1 MNFNFKKNNLI
12 IILLLMLVILSCIVY
27 INMINIKEGLANI
40 ATSVKKVDILHGT
53 FLEELTPIPADLSY
67 TYYKLT
73 YPGPGKYNKLTDGVA
88 GLGLNPSD
96 FSMNDVSYTSP
107 TITDVSFIEIHKTY
121 GMFGVSD
128 VSNVKFY
135 NYSTPNTPLTLY
147 IDLSYSA
154 TTRMNNFNMLFKEF
168 SGNIYDPSSNLHL
181 TRLSVN
187 ISTPGSINAKPL
199 ILNGKFYLKPVDS
212 TTSTSQDPVITQIQ
226 YISGGTATATGGNV
240 TLGDTNLNLGLLSS
254 LFGAGNRYSDS
265 EIYSYLLQDGGLGAS
280 YVPPIYNNFET
291 AMNLPSNP
299 IANPVNSMNPLD
311 YAETLFGPKISP
323 SMAKNS
329 YLNQGDAKTLESG
342 AKESGAKE
350 SGATI
355 LEGGA
360 NTMKSITSQTPNFDS
375 GGNLLAQNSDGSNSN
390 SNTINSNKNIAKE
403 DYPPCPAPQRCPEPN
418 FECKKMPKYEQGID
432 NAFLPRPVLTDF
444 STFGM

>member
-1 MNFNFKKNNLI
+1 MNFNFKKNNLL

-27 INMINIKEGLANI
+27 INMINVKEGLANI
-40 ATSVKKVDILHGT
+40 TKASIDHGR
-53 FLEELTPIPADLSY
+53 FLIVVNPSTPDVSY
-67 TYYKLT
+67 TYYKLI
-73 YPGPGKYNKLTDGVA
+73 YPIAGYNKLTGGITDKP
-88 GLGLNPSD
+88 GLTLNRD
-96 FSMNDVSYTSP
+96 FSMNDVSYTSTSSNTS
-107 TITDVSFIEIHKTY
+107 TITDVSFIDIHKKY

-128 VSNVKFY
+128 VSNVQFY
-135 NYSTPNTPLTLY
+135 HYRNLNSRLTLD
-147 IDLSYSA
+147 IDVSNTA
-154 TTRMNNFNMLFKEF
+154 TTRLNNFNMLFKEF
-168 SGNIYDPSSNLHL
+168 SGNIYEASSNVHL
-181 TRLSVN
+181 TNLDVN
-187 ISTPGSINAKPL
+187 ITSPDSVVAKPL
-199 ILNGKFYLKPVDS
+199 IHNGRFVLKS
-212 TTSTSQDPVITQIQ
+212 TVQSTQEDPVRTQIQ
-226 YISGGTATATGGNV
+226 YISGGTATATGGSV

-254 LFGAGNRYSDS
+254 LLGAGNRYSDS
-265 EIYSYLLQDGGLGAS
+265 ELYSYLLQDGGLGAS

-299 IANPVNSMNPLD
+299 IVNPVNSMNPLD

-329 YLNQGDAKTLESG
+329 YLNQSDATTLESG
-342 AKESGAKE
+342 ATTLES
-350 SGATI
+350 S
-355 LEGGA
+355 A

-390 SNTINSNKNIAKE
+390 TINSIKNIAKE

>member
-1 MNFNFKKNNLI
+1 MNFNFKKNNIL
-12 IILLLMLVILSCIVY
+12 IILLLMFVILSCIVY
-27 INMINIKEGLANI
+27 INLINVKEGLANI
-40 ATSVKKVDILHGT
+40 ATSVKKTDIKHGT
-53 FLEELTPIPADLSY
+53 FLTEIQPVPADLSY

-73 YPGPGKYNKLTDGVA
+73 YPGPTKYNKLTDGIT
-88 GLGLNPSD
+88 GLGLTKYPD
-96 FSMNDVSYTSP
+96 FSINDVSYTSS
-107 TITDVSFIEIHKTY
+107 TITDVSFIDFHKKY

-128 VSNVKFY
+128 LSNVNFY
-135 NYSTPNTPLTLY
+135 RYTSPNSTMVLN
-147 IDLSYSA
+147 IDLSYTA
-154 TTRMNNFNMLFKEF
+154 TTKQNNFNMLIKEF
-168 SGNIYDPSSNLHL
+168 SGNIYEPSSNLRL
-181 TRLSVN
+181 TNLYVN
-187 ISTPGSINAKPL
+187 ISTPESIDAKPL
-199 ILNGKFYLKPVDS
+199 IINGKFYLNPIEEPA
-212 TTSTSQDPVITQIQ
+212 DPVITA
-226 YISGGTATATGGNV
+226 SGRTATATGGSV

-254 LFGAGNRYSDS
+254 LLGAGNRYSDS

-311 YAETLFGPKISP
+311 YAESLFGPKITP

-329 YLNQGDAKTLESG
+329 YLNQSDATTLES
-342 AKESGAKE
+342 S
-350 SGATI
+350 
-355 LEGGA
+355 A
-360 NTMKSITSQTPNFDS
+360 NTMKAITSQTPNFDFA
-375 GGNLLAQNSDGSNSN
+375 GNLLAQNSDGANSNSINSNSINSNSINSNSINSNSNSN

>member
-1 MNFNFKKNNLI
+1 MNFNFKKNNLL
-12 IILLLMLVILSCIVY
+12 IILLLILVILSCIVY
-27 INMINIKEGLANI
+27 INMINVKEGLANI
-40 ATSVKKVDILHGT
+40 ATSVKKIDILHGT
-53 FLEELTPIPADLSY
+53 FLTEVTPTPADLSY

-73 YPGPGKYNKLTDGVA
+73 YPGVGRYNKLTDRVDR
-88 GLGLNPSD
+88 LGLSTSD
-96 FSMNDVSYTSP
+96 FSINDVSYTSSS
-107 TITDVSFIEIHKTY
+107 ITDVSFINFHKTY
-121 GMFGVSD
+121 GMFGVTD
-128 VSNVKFY
+128 DFSNVKFY
-135 NYSTPNTPLTLY
+135 NYSVLNSALPLY
-147 IDLSYSA
+147 IDISYSA
-154 TTRMNNFNMLFKEF
+154 TNRKNNFNMLIKEF
-168 SGNIYDPSSNLHL
+168 SGNIYDLSSNIHL

-187 ISTPGSINAKPL
+187 ITSPDSVVAKPL
-199 ILNGKFYLKPVDS
+199 ITNGRFYLKPVNPATPDP
-212 TTSTSQDPVITQIQ
+212 DPVIRQIQ
-226 YISGGTATATGGNV
+226 YISGGTATATATGGSV

-265 EIYSYLLQDGGLGAS
+265 ELYAYLLQDGGLGAS

-311 YAETLFGPKISP
+311 YAESLFGPKITP

-329 YLNQGDAKTLESG
+329 YLNQSDATTLES
-342 AKESGAKE
+342 S
-350 SGATI
+350 
-355 LEGGA
+355 A

-375 GGNLLAQNSDGSNSN
+375 GGNLLAQNSTGFNSGSNSN
-390 SNTINSNKNIAKE
+390 SNTINTNNSIAKE

>member
-1 MNFNFKKNNLI
+1 MNFNFKKNNLL

-27 INMINIKEGLANI
+27 INMINVKEGLVNI
-40 ATSVKKVDILHGT
+40 SKASIDHGSFLTVVNPSTS
-53 FLEELTPIPADLSY
+53 TPDVSY
-67 TYYKLT
+67 TYYKLIH
-73 YPGPGKYNKLTDGVA
+73 PIAGYNKLKGGLTD
-88 GLGLNPSD
+88 GLGLTLNRD
-96 FSMNDVSYTSP
+96 FSMNDVSYTSTSSNTS
-107 TITDVSFIEIHKTY
+107 TITDVSFIDIHKKY

-128 VSNVKFY
+128 VSNVQFY
-135 NYSTPNTPLTLY
+135 HYRNLNSRLTLD
-147 IDLSYSA
+147 IDVSNTA
-154 TTRMNNFNMLFKEF
+154 TPRLNNFNMLFKEF
-168 SGNIYDPSSNLHL
+168 SGNIYEASSNVHL
-181 TRLSVN
+181 TNLNVN
-187 ISTPGSINAKPL
+187 IMSPDSVVAKPL
-199 ILNGKFYLKPVDS
+199 IHNGRFVLKSNVQS
-212 TTSTSQDPVITQIQ
+212 TPQDPVRTQIQ
-226 YISGGTATATGGNV
+226 YISGGTATATGGSV

-254 LFGAGNRYSDS
+254 LFGANNRYSDS
-265 EIYSYLLQDGGLGAS
+265 ELYSYLLQDGGLGAS

-329 YLNQGDAKTLESG
+329 YLNQDDAKTLESG

-350 SGATI
+350 S
-355 LEGGA
+355 GA

>member
-1 MNFNFKKNNLI
+1 MNFNFKKNNLL
-12 IILLLMLVILSCIVY
+12 IILLLILVILSCIVY
-27 INMINIKEGLANI
+27 INMINVKEGLANI
-40 ATSVKKVDILHGT
+40 ASVKKSDIKHGDY
-53 FLEELTPIPADLSY
+53 LTEIGPNPADPSY

-73 YPGPGKYNKLTDGVA
+73 YPVLGKYKLTDGTA
-88 GLGLNPSD
+88 GLNLRQYPD
-96 FSMNDVSYTSP
+96 FSINDASYTSS
-107 TITDVSFIEIHKTY
+107 TIANISFIDYHSKY
-121 GMFGVSD
+121 GMLGVSD
-128 VSNVKFY
+128 ISNAQFY
-135 NYSTPNTPLTLY
+135 HYNTTINSILVLN

-154 TTRMNNFNMLFKEF
+154 ATSVNNFNMLIKEF
-168 SGNIYDPSSNLHL
+168 SGNIYEPSSNIPL
-181 TRLSVN
+181 TNLYVN
-187 ISTPGSINAKPL
+187 LKTPESPNVKPL
-199 ILNGKFYLKPVDS
+199 IAYGKFVLNPVNPATPDPDP
-212 TTSTSQDPVITQIQ
+212 DPVIRQIQ
-226 YISGGTATATGGNV
+226 YISGGTATATATGGSV

-254 LFGAGNRYSDS
+254 LFGADNRYSDS
-265 EIYSYLLQDGGLGAS
+265 ELYAYLLQDGGLGAS

-311 YAETLFGPKISP
+311 YAESLFGPKITP

-329 YLNQGDAKTLESG
+329 YLNQSDATTLES
-342 AKESGAKE
+342 S
-350 SGATI
+350 
-355 LEGGA
+355 A

-375 GGNLLAQNSDGSNSN
+375 GGNLLAQNSNSN
-390 SNTINSNKNIAKE
+390 SNTNTINTNNSIAKE